1 MKNIALWII
10 QKWLTPEAIAELLAH
25 GIAKLLRKASES
37 KNWDII
43 KGLILRI
50 EQACHL
56 FNVCYDDDEMNEE
69 DEERIAEAIEQLAA
83 GIDVSE
89 LLSKVKGKK

>member
-25 GIAKLLRKASES
+25 GIAKLLRKASKS

-69 DEERIAEAIEQLAA
+69 DEERIAEAIEQLAE
-83 GIDVSE
+83 GFDVSE
-89 LLSKVKGKK
+89 ILSKVKGNK